1 MPATYVLD
9 NSVTMTWLFADEKRE
24 DCDALQLELAGAS
37 TAIVPEHWSVEVANA
52 LVIGERRKRIVSSSL
67 QPFIDVINSLQIEND
82 KASRRTVFSETL
94 ALARQHG
101 LTAYDAA
108 YLELALRLG
117 APLASLDSSLRKV
130 AQSLGVELFP
140 IQI

>member
-1 MPATYVLD
+1 MASTYVLD

-24 DCDALQLELAGAS
+24 DCDALQQELAGAS
-37 TAIVPEHWSVEVANA
+37 KAIVPEHWAVEVANA
-52 LVIGERRKRIVSSSL
+52 MVIGERRKRIVSTSL
-67 QPFIDVINSLQIEND
+67 QPFIDVIDSLQIEND
-82 KASRRTVFSETL
+82 KASRRKIFSETL

-117 APLASLDSSLRKV
+117 IPLASLDSSLRKV
-130 AQSLGVELFP
+130 AQSLGVEVFP
-140 IQI
+140 KQV